1 MGFKNLLTESP
12 MASFGKR
19 IQAAPRE
26 VIFNRNLILTTI
38 LYASAAIPAT
48 WDQGMASAVPTLP
61 GFQQHF
67 GISSGSNAKAIRNFV
82 SIVYIGYATGS
93 LVSFFI
99 NDRLGRLW
107 SYRLYLAVW
116 ALGQIVA
123 TLAPGLGGLYAS
135 RIITGIGIGALTVT
149 GPMAIV
155 EIAPPEIRGLL
166 TAWFTVSMSVA
177 LVSADFCVYGVFKHV
192 STSRL
197 QYQIVFFSP
206 CVFLFFAVIAS
217 FFLCESPR
225 WLCLLDR
232 HDDAVRTLERLRGL
246 PASHP
251 RMQQELSEIQQSIA
265 LEKEHHGAGNHN
277 DISSI
282 IKETFLVPSNL
293 RRVQQT
299 FLSYA
304 LAQLSGASSVTSYFI
319 PILKIMGVS
328 SGGSRSIFLSAMYAV
343 SKLVFS
349 TIASF
354 LFIDVLGRRKSLFI
368 GIATQMVT
376 DIYIG
381 IYIKFKQEG
390 DASAASSRAAL
401 ALIFIHAFGYAVG
414 LLSLPYVFGAE
425 LWPNRIRSFG
435 GALSQSFHWLFI
447 YAMTYGVPSLLAN
460 TNNWGAFIFFASW
473 CFIALIY
480 VYVAVPELAGLS
492 VEDIDVLFKGPWF
505 NAYTRSKPPTE
516 ITTVDGESMRVI
528 S

>member
-1 MGFKNLLTESP
+1 
-12 MASFGKR
+12 MAS
-19 IQAAPRE
+19 
-26 VIFNRNLILTTI
+26 V
-38 LYASAAIPAT
+38 
-48 WDQGMASAVPTLP
+48 VPSLP
-61 GFQQHF
+61 GFQHHF

-82 SIVYIGYATGS
+82 SIVYLGYATGS
-93 LVSFFI
+93 LLSFFI

-107 SYRLYLAVW
+107 SYRLYVAVW
-116 ALGQIVA
+116 ILGQIVA
-123 TLAPGLGGLYAS
+123 TFSPGLAGLYAS

-166 TAWFTVSMSVA
+166 TAWFTISMSVA
-177 LVSADFCVYGVFKHV
+177 LVSSDFCVYGVFKHIPA
-192 STSRL
+192 SRL

-206 CVFLFFAVIAS
+206 CLFLLLAVMAS

-225 WLCLLDR
+225 WLCLLGR
-232 HDDAVRTLERLRGL
+232 HDDAVRTLEKLRGL
-246 PASHP
+246 PVSHP
-251 RMQQELSEIQQSIA
+251 RVQQELAEIQRSIA

-277 DISSI
+277 GIVSI
-282 IKETFLVPSNL
+282 VKETFMVPSNL

-299 FLSYA
+299 LVSYA

-328 SGGSRSIFLSAMYAV
+328 SGGSQSIFLSAMYAV
-343 SKLVFS
+343 AKLVFS

-354 LFIDVLGRRKSLFI
+354 FFIDVLGRRKSLFI

-376 DIYIG
+376 DIYLG
-381 IYIKFKQEG
+381 VYIKFKQEG

-401 ALIFIHAFGYAVG
+401 ALIFMHAFGYAVG

-435 GALSQSFHWLFI
+435 GALSQCFHWLFI
-447 YAMTYGVPSLLAN
+447 YAMTYGVPSLLSD
-460 TNNWGAFIFFASW
+460 TNNWGAFIFFACW
-473 CFIALIY
+473 CFIALVY

-492 VEDIDVLFKGPWF
+492 VEDIDILFKGPWF
-505 NAYTRSKPPTE
+505 NAYRRSKHPAG
-516 ITTVDGESMRVI
+516 IMTVDGESMRVI
-528 S
+528 SHQESEGMADKKN